1 MGVEGMPPPPMSVA
15 VAAACAG
22 DKTALSTIRSAGEL
36 LRSSVVA
43 VDCDADED
51 ETDQEQ
57 DEQEDETEDDHDLVR
72 ERRRRTS
79 IPPTFV
85 YGAETSDKVT
95 GEERRWRSFDC
106 GASATKAASI
116 ELLLDSRIEQE
127 SEQASK
133 CRAKLGRRRRF
144 EWVRSVKCMFSS
156 SKKEQVQ
163 LLQMQ
168 LVAEVAKS
176 NRSLELLNDRKTLIS
191 MNSDDG
197 SNEEG
202 GSETAVESSR
212 ESRSSFISVVD
223 TQNQTLLDGIESAD
237 QVLAED
243 NVHHILSCQARWFQE
258 LIGMHADKKFQVTKK
273 HGVAPSVVMQ
283 HFLNEFV
290 RPDGVQRV
298 PCAFDVPTAALVRFE
313 KIVSKYKFMKPALK
327 KALDEVCNDVLA
339 SFTHSGNQLSSGKAN
354 VFANR
359 EARDVMQSLV
369 REIVDAITEEAWV
382 ATGFRSILRAFVEQM
397 VFSRLACACY
407 RSSSPELDELN
418 ATWREQATKARSLG
432 LHEVGLPFKVATGEA
447 GLDGELSG
455 VIGLN
460 GSALFSKSIQA
471 FNAIPHLVPS
481 CVLAAFLNA
490 VRVLYR
496 ETNQALGVPSAC
508 ISADVLLPLMVFVL
522 SRCEL
527 PHLHSQMYLMEE
539 FAIEES
545 QEGSEAAYYLACLQ
559 AAVGY
564 IMTRDDAACALVQS
578 L

>member
-1 MGVEGMPPPPMSVA
+1 MGVEGMPPPMSVA

-22 DKTALSTIRSAGEL
+22 DKTTIRSAGEL

-43 VDCDADED
+43 VDCDADEN

-57 DEQEDETEDDHDLVR
+57 DEEEDDRDLIR

-95 GEERRWRSFDC
+95 SEERRWHSFDC
-106 GASATKAASI
+106 GASAASQTKATSI
-116 ELLLDSRIEQE
+116 KLLEGRIEQE
-127 SEQASK
+127 SEQVSR
-133 CRAKLGRRRRF
+133 CRAQLGRRRRF

-176 NRSLELLNDRKTLIS
+176 NRSLELLNDRKTLID
-191 MNSDDG
+191 MTLDD
-197 SNEEG
+197 SSEEG
-202 GSETAVESSR
+202 NAEDSETAVESSR
-212 ESRSSFISVVD
+212 DSRASFVSVIN
-223 TQNQTLLDGIESAD
+223 THNQTLLDGIESAD

-243 NVHHILSCQARWFQE
+243 NVHHILSCQSRWFQE
-258 LIGMHADKKFQVTKK
+258 LIRMHADKKFQITKK

-298 PCAFDVPTAALVRFE
+298 PCAFDVPTSALVRFE
-313 KIVSKYKFMKPALK
+313 KIVNKYKFMKPALK

-339 SFTHSGNQLSSGKAN
+339 SFTRGGNQLSSGKAN
-354 VFANR
+354 VFKDR

-369 REIVDAITEEAWV
+369 REVVDAIAEEAWV

-418 ATWREQATKARSLG
+418 TTWREQAAKARSLG
-432 LHEVGLPFKVATGEA
+432 LHQVGLPFKVATGEA
-447 GLDGELSG
+447 GLSVVDGELSG
-455 VIGLN
+455 VISLN
-460 GSALFSKSIQA
+460 GSAFFSKSIQA

-527 PHLHSQMYLMEE
+527 PHLHSQVYLMEE

-564 IMTRDDAACALVQS
+564 IMTRDDAVCA
-578 L
+578 

>member
-1 MGVEGMPPPPMSVA
+1 MGVEGMPPPMSMA

-22 DKTALSTIRSAGEL
+22 DKTTIRSAGEL

-43 VDCDADED
+43 VDCDADEN

-57 DEQEDETEDDHDLVR
+57 DEDEDDDRDLIR

-95 GEERRWRSFDC
+95 SEERRWHSFDC
-106 GASATKAASI
+106 GASATSQTKATSI
-116 ELLLDSRIEQE
+116 KLLEGRIEQE
-127 SEQASK
+127 SEQVSK
-133 CRAKLGRRRRF
+133 CRAQLGQRRRF

-176 NRSLELLNDRKTLIS
+176 NRSLELLNDRKTLIDMTLDES
-191 MNSDDG
+191 S
-197 SNEEG
+197 EEISAG
-202 GSETAVESSR
+202 DSETAVESSR
-212 ESRSSFISVVD
+212 DSRASFVSVINSH
-223 TQNQTLLDGIESAD
+223 NQTLLDGIESAD

-243 NVHHILSCQARWFQE
+243 NVHHILSCQSHWFQE
-258 LIGMHADKKFQVTKK
+258 LIHMHADKKFQVTKK

-298 PCAFDVPTAALVRFE
+298 PCAFDVPTSALVRFE
-313 KIVSKYKFMKPALK
+313 KIVNKYKFMKPALK

-339 SFTHSGNQLSSGKAN
+339 SFTRGGNQLSSGKAN
-354 VFANR
+354 VFKDR

-369 REIVDAITEEAWV
+369 REIVDAIAEEAWV

-397 VFSRLACACY
+397 VFSRLACVCY

-418 ATWREQATKARSLG
+418 ATWREQAAKARSLG
-432 LHEVGLPFKVATGEA
+432 LHQVGLPFNVAPVATGEA
-447 GLDGELSG
+447 GLSVVDGELSG
-455 VIGLN
+455 VISLN

-481 CVLAAFLNA
+481 CVLATFLNA

-527 PHLHSQMYLMEE
+527 PHLHSQVYLMEE

-564 IMTRDDAACALVQS
+564 IMTRDDAACA
-578 L
+578 

>member
-1 MGVEGMPPPPMSVA
+1 MGVEGMPPPMSVA
-15 VAAACAG
+15 VATCAAGHKGA
-22 DKTALSTIRSAGEL
+22 TAIRSAGEL

-43 VDCDADED
+43 VDVDELD
-51 ETDQEQ
+51 DQ
-57 DEQEDETEDDHDLVR
+57 DETEDETVDQDDDRELAR

-85 YGAETSDKVT
+85 YGAETADKVT
-95 GEERRWRSFDC
+95 AEERRWRSFDC
-106 GASATKAASI
+106 GASTASNQSKATSI
-116 ELLLDSRIEQE
+116 ELLTGRIQQE
-127 SEQASK
+127 SESVSK
-133 CRAKLGRRRRF
+133 CRAQLGRRRRF
-144 EWVRSVKCMFSS
+144 EWVRNVTCLFSS

-168 LVAEVAKS
+168 LVAEVAKG
-176 NRSLELLNDRKTLIS
+176 NRSLAILNDMKTLVMTLDDETSEDIS
-191 MNSDDG
+191 
-197 SNEEG
+197 E
-202 GSETAVESSR
+202 ASR
-212 ESRSSFISVVD
+212 ASFASVMD
-223 TQNQTLLDGIESAD
+223 TNNQTLLDGIESAD

-243 NVHHILSCQARWFQE
+243 NLHHILSCQSRWFQE
-258 LIGMHADKKFQVTKK
+258 LIRLHADKKVSVTRQ
-273 HGVAPSVVMQ
+273 HSVAPSVVMQ
-283 HFLNEFV
+283 QFLNEFV

-313 KIVSKYKFMKPALK
+313 KIVNKYKFMKPALK
-327 KALDEVCNDVLA
+327 KALDEVCNDMLA
-339 SFTHSGNQLSSGKAN
+339 SFTRNGGGSQLASGKAS
-354 VFANR
+354 VFEDR

-369 REIVDAITEEAWV
+369 REIVDAIAEEAWV

-407 RSSSPELDELN
+407 RSSSMELDELN
-418 ATWREQATKARSLG
+418 ATWREQTFKARSLG
-432 LHEVGLPFKVATGEA
+432 LHQVGLPFDVAPVNTSEA
-447 GLDGELSG
+447 GFSVVDGKLSG
-455 VIGLN
+455 VIGGL
-460 GSALFSKSIQA
+460 GASDSSSDSTILFEKSIQA
-471 FNAIPHLVPS
+471 FNAIPNLVPS

-496 ETNQALGVPSAC
+496 ETTQSLGVPSAC

-527 PHLHSQMYLMEE
+527 PHLHSQVYLMEE

-564 IMTRDDAACALVQS
+564 IMTKDDA
-578 L
+578 